1 MNDVGDAPRGGPGT
15 ENAAGTPR
23 LKRVLTLPLLTMY
36 GVGTTVGAGIYVLT
50 GKVIDTA
57 GAFAPL
63 SFLAAACLAGLSAAS
78 FAELGARMPRSAG
91 EALYV
96 REGLR
101 MPRLSVVV
109 GLLVALAGVISSA
122 VLTKGFTGYVGLVL
136 DWPTPIFTALLLAGL
151 VLLAIWGIREAVM
164 VAAVITVLEVAGLV
178 LVVWV
183 ARDGLTETGAWIEII
198 LRDTQ
203 RPSWGA
209 LASGAVLAFFAFI
222 GFEDMVNVAEEVRDV
237 RRTMPRAIMLT
248 LLITAFL
255 YFAVSLVVLLSAYGA
270 DLGQSDAPLAD
281 IYARATGGSPL
292 PIVFVGTLA
301 IVNGALI
308 QIIMGSRVLYGL
320 GAQGQIFSVFATL
333 HRSRQTPVVATLVV
347 GGLVGLLALFF
358 PLEGLARATS
368 VIILSVFTLVNFSL
382 VALKWRGTVS
392 DDSHFRVPVWVPVA
406 GGCASAGLVV
416 YQLGAFVFGP

>member
-1 MNDVGDAPRGGPGT
+1 M
-15 ENAAGTPR
+15 TPQ

-50 GKVIDTA
+50 GKVIEVS

-78 FAELGARMPRSAG
+78 FAELSTRMPRSAG

-109 GLLVALAGVISSA
+109 GLLVVASGIISSA
-122 VLTKGFTGYVGLVL
+122 VLTKGFTGYLGLVL
-136 DWPTPIFTALLLAGL
+136 DWPAPVFTAGLLAAL

-164 VAAVITVLEVAGLV
+164 VAAVITALEVAGLL

-183 ARDGLTETGAWIEII
+183 ARDGLADTGAWVDTI
-198 LRDTQ
+198 LHDA
-203 RPSWGA
+203 RPLPWGM

-237 RRTMPRAIMLT
+237 RRTMPRAILLT

-255 YFAVSLVVLLSAYGA
+255 YFVVSLVALLSASGA
-270 DLGQSDAPLAD
+270 ELGQSDAPLAD
-281 IYARATGGSPL
+281 IYARATGASPL
-292 PIVFVGTLA
+292 PIVFIGTLA

-320 GAQGQIFSVFATL
+320 AAQGQFAAVFAKVHPT
-333 HRSRQTPVVATLVV
+333 RQTPVVATVFV
-347 GGLVGLLALFF
+347 GSMVALLALFF
-358 PLEGLARATS
+358 PLEALARLTS
-368 VIILSVFTLVNFSL
+368 VVVLSVFTLVNFSL
-382 VALKWRGTVS
+382 VALKLREEVADQS
-392 DDSHFRVPVWVPVA
+392 IFRVPAWVPV
-406 GGCASAGLVV
+406 GGGFASAGLVV
-416 YQLGAFVFGP
+416 YQLVAYVWEV

>member
-1 MNDVGDAPRGGPGT
+1 M
-15 ENAAGTPR
+15 TPQ
-23 LKRVLTLPLLTMY
+23 LKRVLTLPLLTLY

-50 GKVIDTA
+50 GKVIEAA
-57 GAFAPL
+57 GAFSPL

-78 FAELGARMPRSAG
+78 FAELSARMPRSAG

-109 GLLVALAGVISSA
+109 GLLVAASGVISSA

-183 ARDGLTETGAWIEII
+183 ARDGLADSGAWVETI
-198 LRDTQ
+198 LQ
-203 RPSWGA
+203 NAQWPAFGA

-237 RRTMPRAIMLT
+237 RRTMPRAILLT

-255 YFAVSLVVLLSAYGA
+255 YFAVSLVVLLSAFGA
-270 DLGQSDAPLAD
+270 DLGQSDAPLAE

-292 PIVFVGTLA
+292 PIVFIGTLA

-320 GAQGQIFSVFATL
+320 AAQGQIASVFGTL
-333 HRSRQTPVVATLVV
+333 HPTRRTPIVATLVV
-347 GGLVGLLALFF
+347 GSLVALLALFF

-368 VIILSVFTLVNFSL
+368 VIVLSVFTLVNLSL

-392 DDSHFRVPVWVPVA
+392 DESHFRVPVWVPVV

-416 YQLGAFVFGP
+416 YQLGAFALMA

>member
-1 MNDVGDAPRGGPGT
+1 MTRQ
-15 ENAAGTPR
+15 

-50 GKVIDTA
+50 GKVIEVA
-57 GAFAPL
+57 GVFAPL
-63 SFLAAACLAGLSAAS
+63 SFLAAAGLAGLSAAS
-78 FAELGARMPRSAG
+78 FAELSTRMPRSAG

-101 MPRLSVVV
+101 TPRLSVVV
-109 GLLVALAGVISSA
+109 GLLVAASGVISSA
-122 VLTKGFTGYVGLVL
+122 VLTKGFTGYLGLVL
-136 DWPTPIFTALLLAGL
+136 DWPAPVFTAILLATL
-151 VLLAIWGIREAVM
+151 VLLAIWGIREAVI
-164 VAAVITVLEVAGLV
+164 VAAVITALEVAGLL

-183 ARDGLTETGAWIEII
+183 ARDGLAETGVWVDTI
-198 LRDTQ
+198 LDDVR
-203 RPSWGA
+203 RPPLEL

-237 RRTMPRAIMLT
+237 RHTMPRAILLT

-255 YFAVSLVVLLSAYGA
+255 YFIVSLVALLSMSGV
-270 DLGQSDAPLAD
+270 DLAQSDAPLAD
-281 IYARATGGSPL
+281 IYAHATGGSPL

-320 GAQGQIFSVFATL
+320 AAQGQLTAVFAKIHPT
-333 HRSRQTPVVATLVV
+333 RQTPAVATLFV
-347 GGLVGLLALFF
+347 GCMVALLALFL
-358 PLEGLARATS
+358 PLEAMARLTS
-368 VIILSVFTLVNFSL
+368 VVVLSVFTLVNFSL
-382 VALKWRGTVS
+382 VALKRRGMS
-392 DDSHFRVPVWVPVA
+392 ADQPSFRVPIWVPWS

-416 YQLGAFVFGP
+416 YQLVAFVPGG

>member
-1 MNDVGDAPRGGPGT
+1 M
-15 ENAAGTPR
+15 TPQ

-50 GKVIDTA
+50 GKVIEA
-57 GAFAPL
+57 SGAFAPL

-78 FAELGARMPRSAG
+78 FAELSARMPKSAG

-109 GLLVALAGVISSA
+109 GLLVAAGGIISSA
-122 VLTKGFTGYVGLVL
+122 VLTKGFAGYLGLVL
-136 DWPTPIFTALLLAGL
+136 DWPAPVFTVGLLATL

-164 VAAVITVLEVAGLV
+164 VAAVITVLEVAGLL

-183 ARDGLTETGAWIEII
+183 ARDGLTETGPWIDTI
-198 LRDTQ
+198 LHDAR
-203 RPSWGA
+203 RPPLGM

-237 RRTMPRAIMLT
+237 RRTMPRAILLT

-255 YFAVSLVVLLSAYGA
+255 YFVVSLVALLSASGTE
-270 DLGQSDAPLAD
+270 LGQSDAPLAD
-281 IYARATGGSPL
+281 IYARATGASPL
-292 PIVFVGTLA
+292 PIVFIGTLA

-320 GAQGQIFSVFATL
+320 AAQGQLAAVFARL
-333 HRSRQTPVVATLVV
+333 HPTRQTPVVATVVV
-347 GGLVGLLALFF
+347 GSLVALLALVF
-358 PLEGLARATS
+358 PLEALARLTS
-368 VIILSVFTLVNFSL
+368 VVVLSVFTVVNISL
-382 VALKWRGTVS
+382 VALKWRGV
-392 DDSHFRVPVWVPVA
+392 DPEAGMFRVPVWVPL
-406 GGCASAGLVV
+406 GGGFASGGLVV
-416 YQLGAFVFGP
+416 YQLAAYVWGA